1 MRVEID
7 EEKKG
12 KRNGLCSIH
21 QHRDEFIPPRP
32 LINQSQGIRTST
44 FVSNP
49 HFENHELFEQPS
61 RKKAKSRKQS
71 RRCTKD
77 PSIQ

>member
-32 LINQSQGIRTST
+32 LINHLKES
-44 FVSNP
+44 
-49 HFENHELFEQPS
+49 EQAHS
-61 RKKAKSRKQS
+61 YLSS
-71 RRCTKD
+71 F
-77 PSIQ
+77 